1 MFSLSQFIYF
11 PLLSFWLPGI
21 MSLSLTELK
30 VALGLT
36 DQERLHTERQMIL
49 ISEYRPTGVEKAQT
63 EPQTDMTGS
72 GSKISVI

>member
-1 MFSLSQFIYF
+1 
-11 PLLSFWLPGI
+11 

-49 ISEYRPTGVEKAQT
+49 ISDRPTGVEKAQT